1 MNKRQRKKNQKK
13 REMFIASWVS
23 SYRKLRQEDRWY
35 HEYMLKQER
44 FERRIAEDLGFRDL
58 QDYREWVVDNC
69 GDPF

>member
-23 SYRKLRQEDRWY
+23 SYRELRQEDRWY

-44 FERRIAEDLGFRDL
+44 FERRIVEDLGFRDL
-58 QDYREWVVDNC
+58 QDYMEWVVDNC